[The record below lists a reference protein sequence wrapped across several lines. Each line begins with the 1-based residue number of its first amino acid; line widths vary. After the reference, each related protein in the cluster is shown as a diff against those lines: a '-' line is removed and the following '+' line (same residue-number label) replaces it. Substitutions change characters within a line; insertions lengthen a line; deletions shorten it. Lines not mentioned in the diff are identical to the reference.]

1 MIALRLKCGDCGNHV
16 PLKLLI
22 DRRAYASNIVYRVS
36 QMLVGENLFHDVAPP
51 VCNVITDMP
60 EKIRIDQGKVEVA
73 PVV

>member
-1 MIALRLKCGDCGNHV
+1 V
-16 PLKLLI
+16 
-22 DRRAYASNIVYRVS
+22 YAGNIVYRVS